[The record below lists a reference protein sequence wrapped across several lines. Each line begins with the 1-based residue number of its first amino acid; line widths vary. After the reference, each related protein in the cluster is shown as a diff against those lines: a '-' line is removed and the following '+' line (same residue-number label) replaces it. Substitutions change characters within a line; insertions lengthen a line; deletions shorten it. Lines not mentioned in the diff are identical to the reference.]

1 MQHVMEA
8 VHITVDQAAE
18 PRRRLEIGGR
28 HNLYVPTPC
37 NLLLP
42 VRTKSIQVTT
52 VSPRPQN
59 RDVLISEVPAF
70 QLPG

>member
-42 VRTKSIQVTT
+42 VRTHSPYRLPQ
-52 VSPRPQN
+52 SPR
-59 RDVLISEVPAF
+59 DHKTVMS
-70 QLPG
+70 